1 MTSGV
6 GWPDECHPCHATI
19 CSAGGRSGI
28 NMNVWQH
35 FERFVASDGILA
47 DDSEATK
54 ELAFVHYSPYLQDP
68 RFVFDKL
75 IKVLRSESADM
86 ERDRRADEARE
97 LRELKEKLEELTHV
111 RDLLGHQVQ
120 LSRAKELTVS
130 GSRACLGKVQHC
142 THTLSREVYLWHS
155 SASARSCY
163 DGQRARPGA
172 WRVQAG
178 GGDGNPWR
186 AIRTSRV
193 PASEAGGGECSP
205 T

>member
-1 MTSGV
+1 MSTGCTERGPGGRGVTSGLTSETRAV
-6 GWPDECHPCHATI
+6 TPS
-19 CSAGGRSGI
+19 SAGGRGGI

-130 GSRACLGKVQHC
+130 GSRVCLGKSTALDAHAQSRGILVALFSIC
-142 THTLSREVYLWHS
+142 TFVLRWPTCAAWCMACS
-155 SASARSCY
+155 S
-163 DGQRARPGA
+163 
-172 WRVQAG
+172 WRG
-178 GGDGNPWR
+178 
-186 AIRTSRV
+186 
-193 PASEAGGGECSP
+193 
-205 T
+205 